1 MVLVPRCT
9 VRELCSEGLPP
20 GTPLFAG
27 REPLVTVTGGG
38 ATGKWPRTRATLAV
52 RRARVAVARLARAAS
67 VPRAWPVA
75 ALLAVLVAPA
85 VAHAQGSTAPAITST
100 GPFTVTEGETAVATL
115 TADDSDTDDADLVWS
130 KNGGAD
136 SDAFTLSSAGVLAFA
151 AAKDYE
157 DPDDSDSDGSYEVS
171 VQVSDGTDTDTAD
184 LVVTLA
190 NAIELTAITGPAAVS
205 FAENG
210 GGRVATFSA
219 SSDADR
225 DGVQWTISGNDAD
238 HFTLDSPPGALRFH
252 IDPVSPNIFPRPP
265 DFEDPDDA
273 DTSNDYSITL
283 LALVGSEITSPF
295 SVTVTVTDVDEPGEL
310 SLSDTGPSVGTAL
323 TVTLTDPDG
332 VTPGTPVYQW
342 ERSTGRNSWAVI
354 DGATLASYT
363 PVPADTNAFL
373 RVTATYDDGLGSGR
387 TVQAL
392 TKEVVTGPLLTGL
405 TAETATSVADTERQ
419 LTPTFSPEVL
429 HYRIGCANNEM
440 LTLSATGAGGAR
452 ISVDGVQ
459 VGSGSSTAVTVTG
472 TTNVTV
478 TVADDDGSETAYV
491 VHCFPAD
498 FPAFVMT
505 REPGASGIVEDLLLF
520 TPRQFIAIVDPNGV
534 PRFFEDLGSNPG
546 LYFRFQT
553 LDSTGEY
560 RYSHGTTVDRHQM
573 VRDKDLEVL
582 RTVAVVSPLTETNGH
597 DQRVLDGDK
606 SLLLSWQPRNRD
618 LSHLTFDDENGN
630 PWGSS
635 VRIRDSAFQVVTAG
649 GAAEF
654 TWNSWGK
661 VPLEDCTQHR
671 FPDGYAHINAAQFF
685 DETFVLSLRGC
696 SAVLAIDPDLAESHK
711 VAWRLGQTNLSA
723 EEWASRDH
731 GPAPLSII
739 GDPEGEFCGQHAVQ
753 LLGNGRLVMFDNGG
767 HCLVNPW
774 TKEKLGREG
783 GFARAVEYA
792 LDLDSEEAVF
802 LRDHTFGGQRSRRS
816 GSSGH
821 LEVLENGDWLI
832 SWGTLNR
839 DPPYAP
845 SEIFT
850 QVDPATGE
858 EKFRVT
864 GTTEHGAERATV
876 MQPSNL
882 APQPGALTASLPAS
896 DSTSVFHTGAT
907 DSPQVVVAFSRP
919 IVDFDETSPSL
930 SVSGATVDSVS
941 AHVVAGEPAHA
952 YLVTLTPDGDGAI
965 TFSLVTGEACA
976 DGGICTADG
985 TTLSDAPAALVIGAP
1000 VTVSFGQAAYSVG
1013 EGSTR
1018 SVTVQLSSA
1027 HQGVRAVTIPVVLD
1041 TSADGSADDLTAGES
1056 VAFAAGETSKTLTVE
1071 ALDDDLVE
1079 GEESAT
1085 LAFGTLPHGVTAGSA
1100 DTATITVTDADNAE
1114 FSSAL
1119 AQQQASEGGEVALT
1133 FTITNGVTFEDDQT
1147 VELSVGGSATPE
1159 DDFTLVDEGNQALTD
1174 PYELTFP
1181 SGAGSVSVTVRVV
1194 DDSDIEHE
1202 AETITLRGTLAS
1214 TGVAVGAAQT
1224 LTIPPSDVPDTP
1236 EVSIA
1241 AGSAVTEGQAAVF
1254 TLTRTAST
1262 SVPFSSPLTV
1272 SVEAT
1277 ERGSTLG
1284 AGPPTTA
1291 RFEAGDVAIDVAV
1304 PTLDDRVVE
1313 PAGAVTLLIR
1323 GSTSNPPVYLTRG
1336 VNAATV
1342 AVNDNDVAAFTVSA
1356 DPGEVA
1362 EGGTATVTIA
1372 ADGVTFAVSQALELT
1387 LAGTAT
1393 PGDDFTLAADGDEL
1407 SDPYTVT
1414 LPAGA
1419 TSVAVTIETA
1429 RDGEDDVG
1437 ETIELSA
1444 SHNGN
1449 AVGAVTIT
1457 IGAPPPPPA
1466 SVFFIPGGGGG
1477 GPSGPEP
1484 SDEDFEWNI
1493 DGDIEELDEDNERA
1507 TGMWSDGTTLWLLD
1521 NADGAGD
1528 AVYAYD
1534 LATGARVEEHE
1545 FELDERNRAPRGNW
1559 SDGQGVAWVSD
1570 SGQDRLFAYDL
1581 ESGERVEERD
1591 IALARR
1597 NRDARGIWADGVTM
1611 WVLDGGKDSLFAYDL
1626 GSGEFLAEYGLAD
1639 ANSDPHGVWSDD
1651 TTVWV
1656 SDHGAKRLFAY
1667 RLPVPPT
1674 EPREDAE
1681 PLERVANEEFAEPG
1695 RVGNNSPRGI
1705 WSDGEVMYVADAND
1719 DRVYS
1724 YNMPDTIDAR
1734 LASLTLEGIDIST
1747 FDPARRV
1754 YEGVTAE
1761 GVTETTVTAVA
1772 VQDGATVAIDPADA
1786 DVEADGHQVALAGVD
1801 EIAVTVTSPDGSR
1814 ERVYRVAASMAGP
1827 SASCLRGAVSA
1838 GFSLLVYEGG
1848 SVDDLLACGERRHV
1862 TALHVL
1868 HEGEWVSHILG
1879 APDFVNAP
1887 FRALFADGVPAHL
1900 PLVVRS
1906 EGPSTPAPPAPEV
1919 AEPFATCLQG
1929 EVAEGFSLVLYE
1941 GGSVDDL
1948 VACAEG
1954 LRVTAIYA
1962 LADDE
1967 WVLYI
1972 LAVPDFVNTRFRALF
1987 ADGVPA
1993 VTPLVVRG
2001 VEW

>member
-1 MVLVPRCT
+1 MFRV
-9 VRELCSEGLPP
+9 GHQN
-20 GTPLFAG
+20 PLA
-27 REPLVTVTGGG
+27 L
-38 ATGKWPRTRATLAV
+38 
-52 RRARVAVARLARAAS
+52 LARARPPA
-67 VPRAWPVA
+67 VRPWAAAAAVA
-75 ALLAVLVAPA
+75 LLVAPT
-85 VAHAQGSTAPAITST
+85 VVHAQGSTAPAITST

-115 TADDSDTDDADLVWS
+115 SADDSDTADADLVWS
-130 KNGGAD
+130 KTGGAD
-136 SDAFTLSSAGVLAFA
+136 SDDFTLSSAGVLAFA

-157 DPDDSDSDGSYEVS
+157 DPDDSDGDGSYEVS

-190 NAIELTAITGPAAVS
+190 NAIELTEITGPTAVS

-210 GGRVATFSA
+210 AGRVATFSA

-252 IDPVSPNIFPRPP
+252 IDPVAPNIFPGAP

-323 TVTLTDPDG
+323 TLTLTDPDG
-332 VTPGTPVYQW
+332 VTAGTPVYQW

-354 DGATLASYT
+354 GGATLASYT

-387 TVQAL
+387 TVQAF

-405 TAETATSVADTERQ
+405 TAETPTSVADTERR

-429 HYRIGCANNEM
+429 HYRIGCANNEV

-472 TTNVTV
+472 TTRVIV

-671 FPDGYAHINAAQFF
+671 FPDGYAHINAAQFV
-685 DETFVLSLRGC
+685 DGLFVLSLRGC

-711 VAWRLGQTNLSA
+711 IAWRLGQTNLSA

-739 GDPEGEFCGQHAVQ
+739 GDPEGEFCGQHAAQ
-753 LLGNGRLVMFDNGG
+753 LLGNDRLVMFDNGG

-774 TKEKLGREG
+774 TEEALGREG
-783 GFARAVEYA
+783 GFARALEYA

-882 APQPGALTASLPAS
+882 APQPGALEASLPAS

-919 IVDFDETSPSL
+919 VADFDETSPSL
-930 SVSGATVDSVS
+930 SVSGGTVDSVS

-965 TFSLVTGEACA
+965 TFSLLTGEACE

-985 TTLSDAPAALVIGAP
+985 TTLSSVPAALVIGAP
-1000 VTVSFGQAAYSVG
+1000 VTVSFGQAAYPVG

-1027 HQGVRAVTIPVVLD
+1027 HQGVRGVTIPVALD
-1041 TSADGSADDLTAGES
+1041 TSAGASADDLTAEEQS
-1056 VAFAAGETSKTLTVE
+1056 VTFAAGETSKTLTVE

-1079 GEESAT
+1079 GDESAT
-1085 LAFGTLPHGVTAGSA
+1085 LDFGTLPHGVTAGSTGA
-1100 DTATITVTDADNAE
+1100 ATITVTDADQAQ
-1114 FSSAL
+1114 FSSSL
-1119 AQQQASEGGEVALT
+1119 AQPQASEGGEVALT

-1147 VELSVGGSATPE
+1147 VELSLGGSATPE
-1159 DDFTLVDEGNQALTD
+1159 DDFTLADEGNQTLTD

-1181 SGAGSVSVTVRVV
+1181 SGASSASVTVQVV
-1194 DDSDIEHE
+1194 DDSEIEHE
-1202 AETITLRGTLAS
+1202 AETITLQGALAS
-1214 TGVAVGAAQT
+1214 TGAAVGATQT

-1241 AGSAVTEGQAAVF
+1241 AGSTVTEGEAATF

-1262 SVPFSSPLTV
+1262 SIPFSSPLTV

-1277 ERGSTLG
+1277 DQGTSLG
-1284 AGPPTTA
+1284 AGPPTSA
-1291 RFEAGDVAIDVAV
+1291 RFEAGDVAIDVPV

-1342 AVNDNDVAAFTVSA
+1342 AVNDNDVAAFTLSA
-1356 DPGEVA
+1356 DAGEVV
-1362 EGGTATVTIA
+1362 EGGTVTVTIA
-1372 ADGVTFAVSQALELT
+1372 ADGVTFAEAQTLALT

-1393 PGDDFTLAADGDEL
+1393 PGDDFSLAAHGDEL
-1407 SDPYTVT
+1407 SDPYSVA

-1419 TSVAVTIETA
+1419 ASVAVTIETV
-1429 RDGEDDVG
+1429 RDGEDDAG

-1444 SHNGN
+1444 SHNGT
-1449 AVGAVTIT
+1449 VIGAATIT
-1457 IGAPPPPPA
+1457 IAAPPPAPVPV
-1466 SVFFIPGGGGG
+1466 SFIAGGGGG

-1484 SDEDFEWNI
+1484 SEADFEWTV
-1493 DGDIEELDEDNERA
+1493 DRDLEELDEGNDWA
-1507 TGMWSDGTTLWLLD
+1507 TGMWSDDATLWLLD
-1521 NADGAGD
+1521 NPDGAGD
-1528 AVYAYD
+1528 AIY
-1534 LATGARVEEHE
+1534 
-1545 FELDERNRAPRGNW
+1545 
-1559 SDGQGVAWVSD
+1559 
-1570 SGQDRLFAYDL
+1570 AYDL
-1581 ESGERVEERD
+1581 ESGERVADREFELDGKNGAPRGAWSDGETLWVSDSGQERLVAYHLATGERLEEHE
-1591 IALARR
+1591 IALASR
-1597 NRDARGIWADGVTM
+1597 NRDARGTWSDGAVM
-1611 WVLDGGKDSLFAYDL
+1611 YVADGGKNSLFAYDL
-1626 GSGEFLAEYGLAD
+1626 GTGALLGEYALGD
-1639 ANSDPHGVWSDD
+1639 ANGDPRGIWSDGV
-1651 TTVWV
+1651 TVWV
-1656 SDHGAKRLFAY
+1656 ADHGAKRLFAY
-1667 RLPVPPT
+1667 RIPAL
-1674 EPREDAE
+1674 REDGPPDE
-1681 PLERVANEEFAEPG
+1681 PPALERVQDEDFEEPG

-1705 WSDGEVMYVADAND
+1705 WSDGAVMYVADAND
-1719 DRVYS
+1719 NKVYS
-1724 YNMPDTIDAR
+1724 YNMPDAINAR
-1734 LASLTLEGIDIST
+1734 LASLSLEGVEIGE
-1747 FDPARRV
+1747 FDPRRME
-1754 YEGVTAE
+1754 YEGVPGE
-1761 GVTETTVTAVA
+1761 GVTETTVVAEAAQDTAA
-1772 VQDGATVAIDPADA
+1772 VGTEPADA
-1786 DVEADGHQVALAGVD
+1786 DEEAEGHQVALA
-1801 EIAVTVTSPDGSR
+1801 E
-1814 ERVYRVAASMAGP
+1814 
-1827 SASCLRGAVSA
+1827 
-1838 GFSLLVYEGG
+1838 
-1848 SVDDLLACGERRHV
+1848 
-1862 TALHVL
+1862 
-1868 HEGEWVSHILG
+1868 
-1879 APDFVNAP
+1879 
-1887 FRALFADGVPAHL
+1887 
-1900 PLVVRS
+1900 VR
-1906 EGPSTPAPPAPEV
+1906 
-1919 AEPFATCLQG
+1919 
-1929 EVAEGFSLVLYE
+1929 
-1941 GGSVDDL
+1941 
-1948 VACAEG
+1948 
-1954 LRVTAIYA
+1954 
-1962 LADDE
+1962 
-1967 WVLYI
+1967 
-1972 LAVPDFVNTRFRALF
+1972 
-1987 ADGVPA
+1987 
-1993 VTPLVVRG
+1993 
-2001 VEW
+2001 

>member
-1 MVLVPRCT
+1 M
-9 VRELCSEGLPP
+9 
-20 GTPLFAG
+20 
-27 REPLVTVTGGG
+27 TVTGGN
-38 ATGKWPRTRATLAV
+38 AAGKWPRTRTTLAA
-52 RRARVAVARLARAAS
+52 RRARAAVVRLARVAS
-67 VPRAWPVA
+67 ALQAWAVA
-75 ALLAVLVAPA
+75 ALLALLVAPGF
-85 VAHAQGSTAPAITST
+85 VHAQGSTAPAITST

-115 TADDSDTDDADLVWS
+115 TADDSDTADADLVWS

-157 DPDDSDSDGSYEVS
+157 DPDDADSDGAYEVT

-190 NAIELTAITGPAAVS
+190 NAIELTAITGPSEVS

-472 TTNVTV
+472 TTRVIV

-573 VRDKDLEVL
+573 VRDKDLEVI
-582 RTVAVVSPLTETNGH
+582 RTVAVLPPLTVTNGH
-597 DQRVLDGDK
+597 DQRVLDDDE
-606 SLLLSWQPRNRD
+606 SLLLSWQPRNRS
-618 LSHLTFDDENGN
+618 LAHLTFNDENGD

-635 VRIRDSAFQVVTAG
+635 VRVSDSAFQVVTAG
-649 GAAEF
+649 GVAEF

-671 FPDGYAHINAAQFF
+671 FPEGYGHINAAQLV
-685 DETFVLSLRGC
+685 DEIFVVSLRGC

-711 VAWRLGQTNLSA
+711 IAWRLGQTNLSA
-723 EEWASRDH
+723 EEWASREL

-739 GDPEGEFCGQHAVQ
+739 NDPEGEFCGQHAAQ
-753 LLGNGRLVMFDNGG
+753 LLETGRLVMFDNGG
-767 HCLVNPW
+767 HCVVNPW
-774 TKEKLGREG
+774 TDEVLGRETS
-783 GFARAVEYA
+783 FARAVEYA
-792 LDLDSEEAVF
+792 IDLDSGEAVF
-802 LRDHTFGGQRSRRS
+802 LRDHTFGGLRERRAH
-816 GSSGH
+816 SSGH
-821 LEVLENGDWLI
+821 VEVLDNGDWLI
-832 SWGTLNR
+832 SWGAFNRHTL
-839 DPPYAP
+839 PYTT

-858 EKFRVT
+858 EKFRVI

-876 MQPSNL
+876 MPPANL

-896 DSTSVFHTGAT
+896 TSTSVFHTGAS

-919 IVDFDETSPSL
+919 VVDFDETSPSL
-930 SVSGATVDSVS
+930 SVSGGTVASVS

-985 TTLSDAPAALVIGAP
+985 TTLSEAPAALVIGAP

-1013 EGSTR
+1013 EGSTL

-1027 HQGVRAVTIPVVLD
+1027 HQGVRGVTVPVVLQ
-1041 TSADGSADDLTAGES
+1041 TSADASADDLTAGES
-1056 VAFAAGETSKTLTVE
+1056 VTFAAGETSKTLTVE

-1085 LAFGTLPHGVTAGSA
+1085 LAFGTLPHGVTAGS
-1100 DTATITVTDADNAE
+1100 TATSTITVGDADLAQ

-1119 AQQQASEGGEVALT
+1119 TQQQASEGGEVALT

-1159 DDFTLVDEGNQALTD
+1159 DDFTLVDEGNQTLTD

-1181 SGAGSVSVTVRVV
+1181 AGASSASVTVQIV
-1194 DDSDIEHE
+1194 DDSEIEHE
-1202 AETITLRGTLAS
+1202 AETITLLGTLAS
-1214 TGVAVGAAQT
+1214 TGAAVGVTQT

-1241 AGSAVTEGQAAVF
+1241 AGSTVTEGTAAIF

-1262 SVPFSSPLTV
+1262 SIPFSSPLTV

-1277 ERGSTLG
+1277 GRGSSLG
-1284 AGPPTTA
+1284 AGPPTSA

-1342 AVNDNDVAAFTVSA
+1342 SVNDNDVAAFTVSA

-1362 EGGTATVTIA
+1362 EGSAAQVTIA
-1372 ADGVTFAVSQALELT
+1372 ADGVTFAEAQTLELT

-1393 PGDDFTLAADGDEL
+1393 PGDDFTLAAHGDEL
-1407 SDPYTVT
+1407 SDPYTVA

-1444 SHNGN
+1444 SHNGS

-1597 NRDARGIWADGVTM
+1597 NRDARGIWSDGVTM
-1611 WVLDGGKDSLFAYDL
+1611 WVLDGGKDSLFAYEL
-1626 GSGEFLAEYGLAD
+1626 EAGKFLAEYALSD
-1639 ANSDPHGVWSDD
+1639 ANGDPRGVWSDGI
-1651 TTVWV
+1651 TVWV
-1656 SDHGAKRLFAY
+1656 SDHGAKRLLAY
-1667 RLPVPPT
+1667 RLPSPPT
-1674 EPREDAE
+1674 EPREDVE
-1681 PLERVANEEFAEPG
+1681 PLERVASEEFAEPG
-1695 RVGNNSPRGI
+1695 RVGNNSPRGV
-1705 WSDGEVMYVADAND
+1705 WSDGAVMYVADAND

-1724 YNMPDTIDAR
+1724 YNMPDAIDTR
-1734 LASLTLEGIDIST
+1734 LASLTLEGVEIGA
-1747 FDPARRV
+1747 FDPMRRE
-1754 YEGVTAE
+1754 YEGVAPE
-1761 GVTETTVTAVA
+1761 GVTSTMVEAEA
-1772 VQDGATVAIDPADA
+1772 VQDGAAVHIDPMDA
-1786 DVEADGHQVALAGVD
+1786 DEEADGHQVDLAGVR
-1801 EIAVTVTSPDGSR
+1801 EITVTVTSPDGSR

-1848 SVDDLLACGERRHV
+1848 SVDDLVACAGRRHV
-1862 TALHVL
+1862 TALYVL

-1887 FRALFADGVPAHL
+1887 FRALFADGVPSLL
-1900 PLVVRS
+1900 PLVVHS
-1906 EGPSTPAPPAPEV
+1906 EGPPSGAPAVPEV
-1919 AEPFATCLQG
+1919 TEPFVTCLR
-1929 EVAEGFSLVLYE
+1929 AEIAQGFSLVVYG
-1941 GGSVDDL
+1941 GGSVADL
-1948 VACAEG
+1948 DACAEG
-1954 LRVTAIYA
+1954 LGVTAVYA
-1962 LADDE
+1962 LDGGE
-1967 WVLYI
+1967 WVSYI
-1972 LAVPDFVNTRFRALF
+1972 LAAPDFVNARFRALF
-1987 ADGVPA
+1987 AEGVPA

-2001 VEW
+2001 VER